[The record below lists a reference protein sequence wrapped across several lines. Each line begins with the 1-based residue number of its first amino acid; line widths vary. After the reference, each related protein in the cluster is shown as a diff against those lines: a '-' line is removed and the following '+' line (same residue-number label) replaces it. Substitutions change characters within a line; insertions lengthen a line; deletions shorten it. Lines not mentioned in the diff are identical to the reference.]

1 MRYRIEVLSPVHVG
15 SGEVLTRFDYVWEDG
30 WLYVLSLER
39 ILEHPKVRA
48 EELAALME
56 RGDFDWGDYLRGRGI
71 KPPDVARYRARCARD
86 PAGVLR
92 RGDVREHIKD
102 PRFRPYIPGSSIK
115 GAIRTALLW
124 VALKYNKALLQKAK
138 EAVERRLREVE
149 RRLAGRKEW
158 QQRSIIRREKGWF
171 AQRMERGFFG
181 RDPNY
186 DLMRAVRVGDT
197 TPFEGELEV
206 GLVTTYDLK
215 GQGRLEARED
225 LRIFA
230 ELLPAGAT
238 AEVRL
243 TFDKKLF
250 DYPELGL
257 KGKEVYVDD
266 MPKLCNAWAFE
277 LAQREEEFLRKGG
290 MGEAADFYRDLR
302 GKIRSLPEGAF
313 IVPLGWGPGW
323 EAKTVGERIKEADE
337 ELFARLR
344 EIFKLGSEGVEV
356 FPKTR
361 RLVGCTYPLG
371 WVLLTLATPGDMG

>member
-30 WLYVLSLER
+30 WLYVLSLDR
-39 ILEHPKVRA
+39 ILAHPRVRA

-71 KPPDVARYRARCARD
+71 KLPDVARYRARCARD
-86 PAGVLR
+86 PAKVLR

-102 PRFRPYIPGSSIK
+102 PRFRPHIPGSSIK

-124 VALKYNKALLQKAK
+124 VALKYNEALLQRAR
-138 EAVERRLREVE
+138 EAVERRLGEVE
-149 RRLAGRKEW
+149 RRLAGRRAR

-171 AQRMERGFFG
+171 AQQMEREFFG
-181 RDPNY
+181 KNPNR

-197 TPFEGELEV
+197 TPFEGGLEV
-206 GLVTTYDLK
+206 GLVTTYDLR
-215 GQGRLEARED
+215 GGGRLEARED

-230 ELLPAGAT
+230 ELLPTGAV
-238 AEVRL
+238 AEMRL

-277 LAQREEEFLRKGG
+277 LAQREEKFLRGGG

-302 GKIRSLPEGAF
+302 GKIRALPKGAF
-313 IVPLGWGPGW
+313 ILPLGWGPGW
-323 EAKTVGERIKEADE
+323 EAKTVGERIREANE
-337 ELFARLR
+337 GLFARIR
-344 EIFKLGSEGVEV
+344 RTFRLGSEGVEV

-361 RLVGCTYPLG
+361 RLVRKWPLG
-371 WVLLTLATPGDMG
+371 WVFLSRET